1 MKKKEESELNLALFG
16 KKSTK
21 KTPRNSYRK
30 WNLEV
35 LEQPEIRAEVPEDV
49 LLIFRETTA
58 AEINNKMSAILL
70 PRQNQTPI

>member
-21 KTPRNSYRK
+21 KNPLNPYRK

>member
-21 KTPRNSYRK
+21 NSRNPYRK

>member
-21 KTPRNSYRK
+21 KPRNSYRK

>member
-1 MKKKEESELNLALFG
+1 MEPGGSGTAG
-16 KKSTK
+16 
-21 KTPRNSYRK
+21 
-30 WNLEV
+30 
-35 LEQPEIRAEVPEDV
+35 RAEVPEDV

>member
-21 KTPRNSYRK
+21 KHRNSYRK

>member
-1 MKKKEESELNLALFG
+1 LA
-16 KKSTK
+16 KNRPK
-21 KTPRNSYRK
+21 KTRNSYRK

>member
-21 KTPRNSYRK
+21 KKPRNSYRK

>member
-21 KTPRNSYRK
+21 KPPRNPYRK